1 MEMSCG
7 KVKVCAEPSLRV
19 AYAWGSGAIYG
30 HRKALEVGMFG
41 RWAEGLKGQK
51 AEGWEQRGEGH
62 YQSYPRRVGPP
73 ARMEGY
79 QHAGGRSH
87 SSRVA

>member
-1 MEMSCG
+1 
-7 KVKVCAEPSLRV
+7 
-19 AYAWGSGAIYG
+19 
-30 HRKALEVGMFG
+30 MFG
-41 RWAEGLKGQK
+41 RWAEELKGQK

-87 SSRVA
+87 SLRVAGYVGDGERMGRSGESSRRQSSGRGGH